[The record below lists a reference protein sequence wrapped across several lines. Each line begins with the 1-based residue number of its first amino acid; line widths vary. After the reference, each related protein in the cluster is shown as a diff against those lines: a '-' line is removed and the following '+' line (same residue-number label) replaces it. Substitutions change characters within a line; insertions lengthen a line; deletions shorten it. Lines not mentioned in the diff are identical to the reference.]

1 MDLKKE
7 IMDFLQTKKD
17 WDLIAKTYYIYIKLC
32 KTFSYDYRYLF
43 GTEEEKKEMP
53 KLPNKSLAFVVALV
67 TSIVVSNMFLQ
78 KVIMFVNAGEFGIR
92 RSNV

>member
-32 KTFSYDYRYLF
+32 KIFVH
-43 GTEEEKKEMP
+43 
-53 KLPNKSLAFVVALV
+53 LAML
-67 TSIVVSNMFLQ
+67 LY
-78 KVIMFVNAGEFGIR
+78 KR
-92 RSNV
+92 P

>member
-32 KTFSYDYRYLF
+32 KIFSYDYRYLF
-43 GTEEEKKEMP
+43 GTEEEKKKFIIRKWMKIIYKNG
-53 KLPNKSLAFVVALV
+53 KLFAYLG
-67 TSIVVSNMFLQ
+67 
-78 KVIMFVNAGEFGIR
+78 VN
-92 RSNV
+92 